1 MKEQYQ
7 LTTDE
12 LKKEFN
18 LTDFTQGLTSAEV
31 KQKLASDGQ
40 NVLEVKPTPKWKI
53 FLRQFNNI
61 VIYILLVAT
70 LLTIII
76 GHYTDAIVI
85 GAVVILNSL
94 IGYFQETSA
103 ANALAKIK
111 EMMANQ
117 ATVYR
122 DGKRQD
128 IDAADLVVGDVVFL
142 EAGDNVPA
150 DLRIVSADNLR
161 IEESAL
167 TGETNSVIKTDQAL
181 TDTDIPLA
189 ERVNMAYAS
198 TSVTSGSGLGVV
210 IATAEQ
216 TEIGKI
222 SQEVAHIKPKKTP
235 LTREID
241 HVGTVVS
248 YITITTSIIVFIVGF
263 MLKIYSLPALAL
275 AVVAML
281 VGAIPEGL
289 PAITSVIL
297 AFGISKMAKLYKT
310 IIKSMPAVETLGSVD
325 VIATDKTG
333 TLTKNEMTATEL
345 WVGDQ
350 LYQVSG
356 TGYAHQPVKLNL
368 TVKKRHL
375 LTNSN
380 FLLKLVIKPTI
391 PC

>member
-1 MKEQYQ
+1 M
-7 LTTDE
+7 
-12 LKKEFN
+12 
-18 LTDFTQGLTSAEV
+18 
-31 KQKLASDGQ
+31 
-40 NVLEVKPTPKWKI
+40 
-53 FLRQFNNI
+53 
-61 VIYILLVAT
+61 
-70 LLTIII
+70 
-76 GHYTDAIVI
+76 
-85 GAVVILNSL
+85 
-94 IGYFQETSA
+94 
-103 ANALAKIK
+103 
-111 EMMANQ
+111 
-117 ATVYR
+117 
-122 DGKRQD
+122 
-128 IDAADLVVGDVVFL
+128 
-142 EAGDNVPA
+142 
-150 DLRIVSADNLR
+150 RIVSADNLR

-181 TDTDIPLA
+181 AGADIPLA

-356 TGYAHQPVKLNL
+356 TGYAHQPVKLSL
-368 TVKKRHL
+368 TVKKRRL
-375 LTNSN
+375 LTSSN
-380 FLLKLVIKPTI
+380 FLLKLVIKPTT

>member
-1 MKEQYQ
+1 M
-7 LTTDE
+7 
-12 LKKEFN
+12 
-18 LTDFTQGLTSAEV
+18 
-31 KQKLASDGQ
+31 
-40 NVLEVKPTPKWKI
+40 
-53 FLRQFNNI
+53 
-61 VIYILLVAT
+61 
-70 LLTIII
+70 
-76 GHYTDAIVI
+76 
-85 GAVVILNSL
+85 
-94 IGYFQETSA
+94 
-103 ANALAKIK
+103 
-111 EMMANQ
+111 
-117 ATVYR
+117 
-122 DGKRQD
+122 
-128 IDAADLVVGDVVFL
+128 
-142 EAGDNVPA
+142 
-150 DLRIVSADNLR
+150 
-161 IEESAL
+161 
-167 TGETNSVIKTDQAL
+167 
-181 TDTDIPLA
+181 
-189 ERVNMAYAS
+189 
-198 TSVTSGSGLGVV
+198 

-356 TGYAHQPVKLNL
+356 TGYAPTGEIKLNGKKAPL
-368 TVKKRHL
+368 TDQ
-375 LTNSN
+375 
-380 FLLKLVIKPTI
+380 LKPF
-391 PC
+391 C